1 MGKGEGGVSRCW
13 TEGKVDCI
21 DGRGL
26 CIVKHKSVFVTW
38 NDILDKKIQLP
49 YEDKPKLKSERKKT
63 TKNKTK
69 NKKKKKN
76 SHEIL

>member
-1 MGKGEGGVSRCW
+1 MCLVVGFGVNGEGGLSRCG

-26 CIVKHKSVFVTW
+26 CIVKHKSVFATW
-38 NDILDKKIQLP
+38 SDLLDKKIHVP
-49 YEDKPKLKSERKKT
+49 YVEKPKLKIGG
-63 TKNKTK
+63 
-69 NKKKKKN
+69 KKK